1 MVRLKAIQKAFPV
14 SNMEVFRFQ
23 NGSIKRLEMEH
34 TSEHVDLFLFQ
45 TGSIKG
51 FQALY
56 APGAPEPLAP
66 RGTG

>member
-1 MVRLKAIQKAFPV
+1 
-14 SNMEVFRFQ
+14 
-23 NGSIKRLEMEH
+23 MEH
-34 TSEHVDLFLFQ
+34 TSEHVDLFRFQ
-45 TGSIKG
+45 TGSIKSQHLNWVQNSVFEFLFHAGSIKG